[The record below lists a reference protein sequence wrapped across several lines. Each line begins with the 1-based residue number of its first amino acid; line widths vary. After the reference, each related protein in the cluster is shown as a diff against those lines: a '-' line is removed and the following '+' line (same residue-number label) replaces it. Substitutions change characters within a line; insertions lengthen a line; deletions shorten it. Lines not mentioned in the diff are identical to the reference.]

1 MIDALAR
8 APSWRDHLEYRHG
21 TGHGVGHFLNVHEPP
36 MGIGTRLVFN
46 DTGLRAGMVVSN
58 EPGYYLDGAWGIR
71 IENLVIVRPHM
82 LPDNAPEPPTSKGF
96 LQFEHVTMCPIQT
109 KLIDVELLTPEE
121 HAWVNAYHAEVRDKL
136 RPRIEAQGDHRALQ
150 WLEKECQAI

>member
-1 MIDALAR
+1 
-8 APSWRDHLEYRHG
+8 
-21 TGHGVGHFLNVHEPP
+21 